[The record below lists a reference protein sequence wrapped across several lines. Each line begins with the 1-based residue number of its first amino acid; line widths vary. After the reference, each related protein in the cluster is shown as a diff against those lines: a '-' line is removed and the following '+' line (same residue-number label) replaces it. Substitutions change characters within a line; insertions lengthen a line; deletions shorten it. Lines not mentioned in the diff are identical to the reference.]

1 MADMDV
7 STDKDGLPAGIISAF
22 DMFNLQKLSPQLL
35 VREIKGAFTID
46 ELRMLHLRVQ
56 ELVSLLLGAGIK
68 IQELIHL
75 IAHLN
80 DQVLLR
86 LIGVVRAEKYADL
99 NNCFA
104 FVVLGSQGR
113 GEQTLTTDQDSA
125 LIYGDNLTV
134 GEIQR
139 LAEFCRDVTDSFVA
153 IGIPYCPGG
162 TMAANEFWRRSSA
175 GWILE
180 VDNWFSCATL
190 DNIIN
195 VAMFSDMRTLY
206 GDPALVRDIMQHIA
220 AHLGHNDL
228 FLMKMAANV
237 HRIPIPLGWRGRI
250 KTERRGEWQGQ
261 LDIKRGGIFTI
272 TEGVKVLALEAKI
285 LDGGT
290 LERIAR
296 LVETGVLSMVEA
308 ENLREAF
315 DQLIALRLR
324 FQVESLREGRA
335 PGNHIPLDRLCR
347 SEVVRL
353 RLALEVVR
361 SFQRLLKRHFRLGLA
376 SGLGAGTI

>member
-7 STDKDGLPAGIISAF
+7 STDTDGLPA
-22 DMFNLQKLSPQLL
+22 QLL
-35 VREIKGAFTID
+35 VREIEGASTID
-46 ELRMLHLRVQ
+46 ELRMLHGRVQ
-56 ELVSLLLGAGIK
+56 ELVSLLLGAGVI
-68 IQELIHL
+68 IQELIRL
-75 IAHLN
+75 IAYLN

-86 LIGVVRAEKYADL
+86 LIGIVRAGRYDDL
-99 NNCFA
+99 NGRFA

-125 LIYGDNLTV
+125 LIHGDDLTA
-134 GEIQR
+134 GEIRR
-139 LAEFCRDVTDSFVA
+139 LSEFCRDVIDSFVA
-153 IGIPYCPGG
+153 IGIPYCPGD
-162 TMAANEFWRRSSA
+162 TMASNEFWRRSSS
-175 GWILE
+175 GWRQE

-206 GDPALVRDIMQHIA
+206 GDPALERDIKRHIA

-237 HRIPIPLGWRGRI
+237 HRIPVPLGWRGRI
-250 KTERRGEWQGQ
+250 KAEGRGERQGQ

-272 TEGVKVLALEAKI
+272 TEGIKVLALEAKI

-296 LVETGVLSMVEA
+296 LVEAGVLSMVEA

-324 FQVESLREGRA
+324 FQVESLREGKP
-335 PGNHIPLDRLCR
+335 PGNHIPLDRLNGV
-347 SEVVRL
+347 ETERL
-353 RLALEVVR
+353 RLALEEVR
-361 SFQRLLKRHFRLGLA
+361 SFQRLLKRRFQLGLIT
-376 SGLGAGTI
+376 G